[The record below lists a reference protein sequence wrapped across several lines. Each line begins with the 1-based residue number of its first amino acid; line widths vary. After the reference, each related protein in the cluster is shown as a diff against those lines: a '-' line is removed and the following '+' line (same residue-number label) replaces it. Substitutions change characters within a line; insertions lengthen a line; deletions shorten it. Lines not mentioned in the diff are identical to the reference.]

1 MGINHQDNVFFFFLL
16 LLAMKNKVVE
26 IVIRTSS
33 ELSAGFSGGEE
44 GICLFAI
51 NF

>member
-1 MGINHQDNVFFFFLL
+1 
-16 LLAMKNKVVE
+16 MKNKVVE
-26 IVIRTSS
+26 IVVRKSC